1 MNILDIKP
9 GDLVELKFICQVDE
23 VKFTVNGG
31 YFLRLRENEYPKQH
45 EAFEIDMNKAG
56 DKIRKLQFDSFLG
69 EMK

>member
-1 MNILDIKP
+1 MNNIDIKP
-9 GDLVELKFICQVDE
+9 GDLVELKFICLVDE

-31 YFLRLRENEYPKQH
+31 YFLRLRGKEGPKLH

-56 DKIRKLQFDSFLG
+56 DKIRKLQFDPFLG